1 MAGLGA
7 GPLAAE
13 PLVAGDF
20 IFNGGFEAST
30 FISTVQQD
38 EVGYGGKSVI
48 IDNVRV
54 TAVKSTSGAYT
65 LFLQDSMSSPQ
76 YSAIRV
82 FVSGADAPTFNDLA
96 LTAIGDCVSI
106 TGTVGEFMGA
116 TELAP
121 VTGFVRK
128 ASAACGPQVVPVA
141 FADFSA
147 LASDLDVVTAGFQPG
162 LMAEQYEGVLVQLQN
177 VKVKSGNDGAGV
189 FPVAAGDQSQP
200 LMAIDKEFFLHTAI
214 VGETFSSLTGV
225 VEQRTNYYLEP
236 RGAGDLVQ

>member
-1 MAGLGA
+1 MGGEELDVAERGVQRRSPSRRLRVGFYAPSSARRAIAMAVRTLVAVRAVGLVLAGLGA

-121 VTGFVRK
+121 VTGFGGAFQRTGDATRSVLFENVR
-128 ASAACGPQVVPVA
+128 
-141 FADFSA
+141 
-147 LASDLDVVTAGFQPG
+147 FQI
-162 LMAEQYEGVLVQLQN
+162 ER
-177 VKVKSGNDGAGV
+177 
-189 FPVAAGDQSQP
+189 VAAARHLPGPPSLARSP
-200 LMAIDKEFFLHTAI
+200 RPRRSS
-214 VGETFSSLTGV
+214 GE
-225 VEQRTNYYLEP
+225 R
-236 RGAGDLVQ
+236 